1 MNVPKGNAVALQAL
15 KPIENKTADILSG
28 YVFELIKQK
37 KADDAAR
44 LKALADKGAAVDEV
58 VSKMDLK
65 IDATLPQ
72 FQEGLNQFG
81 KSYFDKKYEA
91 ERLRGDY
98 SPEAQAKKDKLIL
111 EANKIKSDYELAK
124 GFYANPEINT
134 KIKEAQK
141 AIAENKLY
149 KGGKSYSSFLA
160 VMGAPSVAGEENGNF
175 GLYHYEQGA
184 DKSIKDNK
192 TVFTPVGDLYN
203 NILALEEDTSA
214 KTWTEIEKL
223 NATITNRTDSGI
235 VSRETVKLKEQ
246 AVRKSIRDML
256 GVDNTK
262 PLDEQFESVNELPK
276 ETKHL
281 YYDLYKKEPQSK
293 EDFIGFEDKILNR
306 IKSKTNESD
315 RVDRAKPTVV
325 NVNNGRGNGSG
336 ENEPII
342 SSSVLKLYNAD
353 KSGKK
358 DTRFYNADGVMM
370 KGSAKFNE
378 FGILGNQKTREVF
391 VQAYWNEN
399 GKNANG
405 GKGSIAYGLAI
416 PVQGGTFVT
425 RPLSSKEDPSG
436 AKSVQKYF
444 TNTEFSKFNNKT
456 REYFSNPEN
465 RKGYKFNPSVDKTL
479 YGDDTLFQDLLPS
492 LGNNIR
498 KVNKTQK

>member
-28 YVFELIKQK
+28 YVFELIKQGNAE
-37 KADDAAR
+37 KAAK
-44 LKALADKGAAVDEV
+44 LKALEDKGAAVDEV

-72 FQEGLNQFG
+72 FQEASNKYG

-98 SPEAQAKKDKLIL
+98 SPEAQAKKERLIL

-184 DKSIKDNK
+184 DKSIKENK

-203 NILALEEDTSA
+203 NILALEEDTSP
-214 KTWTEIEKL
+214 KTWTELDKL

-325 NVNNGRGNGSG
+325 NVNNGVGGSSQQGGFYNSTNANVKVQVQDNKGKVLGVRDQNVRLLTLPKLKGQPSTNNVFGLTEYKG
-336 ENEPII
+336 EN
-342 SSSVLKLYNAD
+342 
-353 KSGKK
+353 G
-358 DTRFYNADGVMM
+358 
-370 KGSAKFNE
+370 
-378 FGILGNQKTREVF
+378 QK
-391 VQAYWNEN
+391 VQAYYLGAPAKDGKYVMSRISQKELTSYGTRLGYTPAQMLAFITDNSNNEGIPYQEKPN
-399 GKNANG
+399 KYNYSPDNIYKNVQVSFQTKDLEEPEQQPQASIFQ
-405 GKGSIAYGLAI
+405 SIA
-416 PVQGGTFVT
+416 
-425 RPLSSKEDPSG
+425 
-436 AKSVQKYF
+436 
-444 TNTEFSKFNNKT
+444 
-456 REYFSNPEN
+456 
-465 RKGYKFNPSVDKTL
+465 
-479 YGDDTLFQDLLPS
+479 
-492 LGNNIR
+492 
-498 KVNKTQK
+498 TQQR

>member
-28 YVFELIKQK
+28 YVFELIKQGNAE
-37 KADDAAR
+37 KAAK
-44 LKALADKGAAVDEV
+44 LKALEDRGAAVDEV

-91 ERLRGDY
+91 ERLRGYY

-262 PLDEQFESVNELPK
+262 SLDEQFESVNELPK

-306 IKSKTNESD
+306 IKTKTNESD
-315 RVDRAKPTVV
+315 RVDRAKPAVV

-336 ENEPII
+336 DSENNPIFG
-342 SSSVLKLYNAD
+342 STVMKLGNN
-353 KSGKK
+353 
-358 DTRFYNADGVMM
+358 RFYNQDGVIIRG
-370 KGSAKFNE
+370 KAETKDVNNYTNE
-378 FGILGNQKTREVF
+378 KIKKDVF
-391 VQAYWNEN
+391 VQAYWNPN
-399 GKNANG
+399 GINASG
-405 GKGSIAYGLAI
+405 GKGNVAYGIVI
-416 PVQGGTFVT
+416 PVQGGSFVM
-425 RPLSSKEDPSG
+425 RPLGTKEDKTGFNS
-436 AKSVQKYF
+436 AKKYL
-444 TNTEFSKFNNKT
+444 TNAEFVKLAKASNQYFQDTNN
-456 REYFSNPEN
+456 RQA
-465 RKGYKFNPSVDKTL
+465 GKFNPNVDFAQ
-479 YGDDTLFQDLLPS
+479 YGDDSLFEGLIPTTDS
-492 LGNNIR
+492 NIR

>member
-72 FQEGLNQFG
+72 FQEASNKYG

-98 SPEAQAKKDKLIL
+98 SPEAQARKDKLIL

-124 GFYANPEINT
+124 GFYANPEINA
-134 KIKEAQK
+134 KIKEAQN

-184 DKSIKDNK
+184 DKLIKDNK

-214 KTWTEIEKL
+214 KTWAELDKL

-246 AVRKSIRDML
+246 AVRKSIRDVL

-262 PLDEQFESVNELPK
+262 PLDEQFESVSELPK

-293 EDFIGFEDKILNR
+293 EDFKGFEDKILNR
-306 IKSKTNESD
+306 IKAKTNESD
-315 RVDRAKPTVV
+315 RVDRARPTVV
-325 NVNNGRGNGSG
+325 NVNNGGGGSSQQSGLYNSSNAIVKVQVQDDNGKVLGVRDQNVRLLTLPKLKGQPSTDNVFGLTEYKG
-336 ENEPII
+336 ENG
-342 SSSVLKLYNAD
+342 
-353 KSGKK
+353 GK
-358 DTRFYNADGVMM
+358 
-370 KGSAKFNE
+370 
-378 FGILGNQKTREVF
+378 
-391 VQAYWNEN
+391 VQAYYLGAPAKDGKYVMSRISQKELTSYGTRLGYTPAQMLAFITDNSNNE
-399 GKNANG
+399 G
-405 GKGSIAYGLAI
+405 I
-416 PVQGGTFVT
+416 PYQEK
-425 RPLSSKEDPSG
+425 PN
-436 AKSVQKYF
+436 KY
-444 TNTEFSKFNNKT
+444 NYS
-456 REYFSNPEN
+456 PEN
-465 RKGYKFNPSVDKTL
+465 IYKNVQVSFKTK
-479 YGDDTLFQDLLPS
+479 DLEEPEQQQAASSADL
-492 LGNNIR
+492 IR
-498 KVNKTQK
+498 KELEKKNR

>member
-72 FQEGLNQFG
+72 FQDGLNQFG

-203 NILALEEDTSA
+203 NILALEEDTSP
-214 KTWTEIEKL
+214 KTWTELDKL

-315 RVDRAKPTVV
+315 RVDIAKPTVV
-325 NVNNGRGNGSG
+325 NVNNGGGGS
-336 ENEPII
+336 
-342 SSSVLKLYNAD
+342 SQQ
-353 KSGKK
+353 SG
-358 DTRFYNADGVMM
+358 FYN
-370 KGSAKFNE
+370 SANTTVKVQVKDNN
-378 FGILGNQKTREVF
+378 GKILGVRDQNMRVLTLPKLKGQPSTDNVF
-391 VQAYWNEN
+391 GLTEYKGKDGKIKQAYYLGSPANDGTIVTSRISEQELTSYGTKLGYSPAQMLKFITDNSRNETIPFQEKPN
-399 GKNANG
+399 KYSFSDDNIY
-405 GKGSIAYGLAI
+405 KGVKISFKSKELEESEQQPQPSIFQSIA
-416 PVQGGTFVT
+416 
-425 RPLSSKEDPSG
+425 
-436 AKSVQKYF
+436 
-444 TNTEFSKFNNKT
+444 
-456 REYFSNPEN
+456 
-465 RKGYKFNPSVDKTL
+465 
-479 YGDDTLFQDLLPS
+479 
-492 LGNNIR
+492 
-498 KVNKTQK
+498 TQPR

>member
-28 YVFELIKQK
+28 YVFELIKQGNAE
-37 KADDAAR
+37 KAAK
-44 LKALADKGAAVDEV
+44 LKALEDRGAAVDEV

-72 FQEGLNQFG
+72 FQDASNKYG

-214 KTWTEIEKL
+214 KTWTELEKL
-223 NATITNRTDSGI
+223 NATITNRTDSGF

-256 GVDNTK
+256 GADNTK
-262 PLDEQFESVNELPK
+262 PLDEQFESVSELPK

-293 EDFIGFEDKILNR
+293 EDFKGFEDKILNR
-306 IKSKTNESD
+306 IKAKTNESD
-315 RVDRAKPTVV
+315 RLDV
-325 NVNNGRGNGSG
+325 NL
-336 ENEPII
+336 P
-342 SSSVLKLYNAD
+342 SSSGSSGSSGGKNYEILTGGNVVRKMPDGTVEVKNAVVVDLKDKGQIMGIKVPNKNNKGFHIEYAILGKDKYGRSAYERITQKSDAEARLISQKLDPDFFKNLVMKQNAAQYTAKNKKDDIGTIKYYNA
-353 KSGKK
+353 
-358 DTRFYNADGVMM
+358 
-370 KGSAKFNE
+370 
-378 FGILGNQKTREVF
+378 L
-391 VQAYWNEN
+391 
-399 GKNANG
+399 
-405 GKGSIAYGLAI
+405 
-416 PVQGGTFVT
+416 P
-425 RPLSSKEDPSG
+425 SSNSQSDEEDPNM
-436 AKSVQKYF
+436 Q
-444 TNTEFSKFNNKT
+444 
-456 REYFSNPEN
+456 
-465 RKGYKFNPSVDKTL
+465 
-479 YGDDTLFQDLLPS
+479 
-492 LGNNIR
+492 
-498 KVNKTQK
+498 

>member
-72 FQEGLNQFG
+72 FQEELNQFG

-98 SPEAQAKKDKLIL
+98 SPEAQAKKDRLIL

-124 GFYANPEINT
+124 GFYANPEINA

-203 NILALEEDTSA
+203 NILALEEDTSPT
-214 KTWTEIEKL
+214 TWAELDKL
-223 NATITNRTDSGI
+223 NATTSTRTDSGF
-235 VSRETVKLKEQ
+235 VSRETIKLKEQ
-246 AVRKSIRDML
+246 AVRKSVRDLL
-256 GVDNTK
+256 GIDNTK
-262 PLDEQFESVNELPK
+262 PLDEQFESVSELPK
-276 ETKHL
+276 KTKHI

-293 EDFIGFEDKILNR
+293 EDFKGFEDKILNR
-306 IKSKTNESD
+306 IKAKTNESD
-315 RVDRAKPTVV
+315 RVDRARPTVV
-325 NVNNGRGNGSG
+325 NVNNGGGVNSQQSGFANSANAIVKVQVQDDNGKVLGVRDQNVRLLTLAKLRGQPSTNNVFGLTEYKG
-336 ENEPII
+336 E
-342 SSSVLKLYNAD
+342 
-353 KSGKK
+353 
-358 DTRFYNADGVMM
+358 
-370 KGSAKFNE
+370 KG
-378 FGILGNQKTREVF
+378 QK
-391 VQAYWNEN
+391 VQAYYLGAPAKD
-399 GKNANG
+399 GKYVMSRISQQELTSY
-405 GKGSIAYGLAI
+405 GKQLGYTPAQMLAYLTDNSNKEGI
-416 PVQGGTFVT
+416 PYQEK
-425 RPLSSKEDPSG
+425 PN
-436 AKSVQKYF
+436 KY
-444 TNTEFSKFNNKT
+444 NYS
-456 REYFSNPEN
+456 PEN
-465 RKGYKFNPSVDKTL
+465 IYKKVQVSFKTK
-479 YGDDTLFQDLLPS
+479 DLEEPEQQQAASSADL
-492 LGNNIR
+492 IR
-498 KVNKTQK
+498 MELEKKNR

>member
-28 YVFELIKQK
+28 YVFELIKQGNAE
-37 KADDAAR
+37 KAAK
-44 LKALADKGAAVDEV
+44 LKALEDRGAAVDEIV
-58 VSKMDLK
+58 AKMDLK

-72 FQEGLNQFG
+72 FQEASNKYG

-98 SPEAQAKKDKLIL
+98 SPEAQAKKERLVL

-203 NILALEEDTSA
+203 NILGLEEDTSA
-214 KTWTEIEKL
+214 TTWTELDKL
-223 NATITNRTDSGI
+223 NATASTRTDTGF
-235 VSRETVKLKEQ
+235 VSRETIKLKEQ
-246 AVRKSIRDML
+246 AVRKSVRDLL

-262 PLDEQFESVNELPK
+262 PLDEQFESVSELPK
-276 ETKHL
+276 KTKHL

-293 EDFIGFEDKILNR
+293 EDFKGFEDKILNR
-306 IKSKTNESD
+306 IKAKTNESD
-315 RVDRAKPTVV
+315 RV
-325 NVNNGRGNGSG
+325 NVNLPSSNGSSG
-336 ENEPII
+336 GSSGGKNYEILTGGNVVRKMPEGGTIEVKNAVVVDLKDKGQIMGIKVPNKDKKGYHIEYAILGKDKFGRSAYERLTQKSDAVARLISQKVDPNLFESLVMKQNEAEYTAKDKKNNIGTI
-342 SSSVLKLYNAD
+342 KYYNA
-353 KSGKK
+353 S
-358 DTRFYNADGVMM
+358 T
-370 KGSAKFNE
+370 SSNE
-378 FGILGNQKTREVF
+378 QSDE
-391 VQAYWNEN
+391 
-399 GKNANG
+399 
-405 GKGSIAYGLAI
+405 
-416 PVQGGTFVT
+416 
-425 RPLSSKEDPSG
+425 EDPNM
-436 AKSVQKYF
+436 K
-444 TNTEFSKFNNKT
+444 
-456 REYFSNPEN
+456 
-465 RKGYKFNPSVDKTL
+465 
-479 YGDDTLFQDLLPS
+479 
-492 LGNNIR
+492 
-498 KVNKTQK
+498 

>member
-1 MNVPKGNAVALQAL
+1 MNVPKGNAIALQQL
-15 KPIENKTADILSG
+15 RPVENKTGDILS
-28 YVFELIKQK
+28 ELTFQLVKEK

-44 LKALADKGAAVDEV
+44 LKALADSGAAVDEI

-65 IDATLPQ
+65 IDSTLPQ

-111 EANKIKSDYELAK
+111 EANKIKSDYELAQ
-124 GFYANPEINT
+124 GFYANPEINA

-203 NILALEEDTSA
+203 NILSLEEDTSA
-214 KTWTEIEKL
+214 KTWTELDKL
-223 NATITNRTDSGI
+223 NATTSTRTDTGF
-235 VSRETVKLKEQ
+235 VSRETIKLKEQ
-246 AVRKSIRDML
+246 AIRKSVRDLL
-256 GVDNTK
+256 GADNTK

-293 EDFIGFEDKILNR
+293 EDFKGFEDKILNR
-306 IKSKTNESD
+306 IRAKTNESD
-315 RVDRAKPTVV
+315 RLDV
-325 NVNNGRGNGSG
+325 NL
-336 ENEPII
+336 P
-342 SSSVLKLYNAD
+342 SSSGSSGSSGGSSGGKNYEILTGGNVVRKMPEGGTIEVKNAVVVDLKDKGQIMGIKVPNKNNKGFHIEYAILGKDKYGRSAYERITQKSDAEARLISQKIDPDFFKNLVMKQNAAQYTAKNKKDDIGTIKYYNA
-353 KSGKK
+353 
-358 DTRFYNADGVMM
+358 
-370 KGSAKFNE
+370 
-378 FGILGNQKTREVF
+378 L
-391 VQAYWNEN
+391 
-399 GKNANG
+399 
-405 GKGSIAYGLAI
+405 
-416 PVQGGTFVT
+416 P
-425 RPLSSKEDPSG
+425 SSNSQSDEEDPNM
-436 AKSVQKYF
+436 Q
-444 TNTEFSKFNNKT
+444 
-456 REYFSNPEN
+456 
-465 RKGYKFNPSVDKTL
+465 
-479 YGDDTLFQDLLPS
+479 
-492 LGNNIR
+492 
-498 KVNKTQK
+498 

>member
-44 LKALADKGAAVDEV
+44 LKALAEKGAAVDEV
-58 VSKMDLK
+58 ISKMDLK

-72 FQEGLNQFG
+72 FQEELNKFG

-91 ERLRGDY
+91 EKLRGDY
-98 SPEAQAKKDKLIL
+98 SPEAQAKKEKLIL

-124 GFYANPEINT
+124 GFYANPEINE

-149 KGGKSYSSFLA
+149 KGGKAYSSFLA
-160 VMGAPSVAGEENGNF
+160 VMGAPAVAGEENGNF

-192 TVFTPVGDLYN
+192 TVFTPISDLYN
-203 NILALEEDTSA
+203 NILALEEDTSP
-214 KTWTEIEKL
+214 KTWAELEKL
-223 NATITNRTDSGI
+223 NATITNRTDTGF
-235 VSRETVKLKEQ
+235 VSRETVKLKEE

-262 PLDEQFESVNELPK
+262 PLDEQFESVSELPK

-336 ENEPII
+336 NGSSYGENIPIFG
-342 SSSVLKLYNAD
+342 STVMKLGGN
-353 KSGKK
+353 
-358 DTRFYNADGVMM
+358 RFYNQEGVIIRG
-370 KGSAKFNE
+370 KAETKDVNNYTNE
-378 FGILGNQKTREVF
+378 KIKKDVF
-391 VQAYWNEN
+391 VQAYWNPN
-399 GKNANG
+399 GINASG
-405 GKGSIAYGLAI
+405 GKGNVAYGLVI
-416 PVQGGTFVT
+416 PVQGGSFVM
-425 RPLSSKEDPSG
+425 RPLGTKEDKTGFNS
-436 AKSVQKYF
+436 AKKYL
-444 TNTEFSKFNNKT
+444 TNEEFRKLAMAANQYFQDPNN
-456 REYFSNPEN
+456 RQA
-465 RKGYKFNPSVDKTL
+465 GKFNPNVDFAK
-479 YGDDTLFQDLLPS
+479 YGDDSLFEGLLPTTDS
-492 LGNNIR
+492 NIR
-498 KVNKTQK
+498 KVNRTRK